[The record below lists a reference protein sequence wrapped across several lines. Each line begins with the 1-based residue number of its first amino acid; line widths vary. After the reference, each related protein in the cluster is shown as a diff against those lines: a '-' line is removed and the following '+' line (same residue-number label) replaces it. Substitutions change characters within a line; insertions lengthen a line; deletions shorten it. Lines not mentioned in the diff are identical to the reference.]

1 MLEQNFSKIY
11 NKFKLLLYTRILKNH
26 EESKEALSSLEVIC
40 MEIIVALGAPT
51 IAEFSKFARMSA
63 PNAAYRVNK
72 LVTKGYVERVQS
84 TVDKREYHLRPTEK
98 YSRDYGDIF
107 NYIDVVSAR
116 IRKSFGPED
125 SERLSGMLS
134 VIADELMP
142 EIDNIRDFE

>member
-1 MLEQNFSKIY
+1 MP
-11 NKFKLLLYTRILKNH
+11 
-26 EESKEALSSLEVIC
+26 ESKEALSSLEVIC

-63 PNAAYRVNK
+63 LNAAYRVNK

-107 NYIDVVSAR
+107 NYIDVDVSRQIIVGDIFLLRAEGNE
-116 IRKSFGPED
+116 IRATSRGYVINYGRSR
-125 SERLSGMLS
+125 SEER
-134 VIADELMP
+134 V
-142 EIDNIRDFE
+142 